1 MRGNPANHCP
11 VSQVSI
17 LSKIIGL
24 MYPAKIRKH
33 SRDNGTVSD
42 KEHKV
47 HAEQIILDNLTAFPD
62 KIMKLVVE
70 GDVAKVICI

>member
-1 MRGNPANHCP
+1 MRGNPANHCR
-11 VSQVSI
+11 VSRVSI
-17 LSKIIGL
+17 SSKIIGPT
-24 MYPAKIRKH
+24 YPAKICKH
-33 SRDNGTVSD
+33 SRDNGTVSE

-70 GDVAKVICI
+70 GDVVKVIRV